1 MTLINLITNH
11 LPRPTSVAIEPD
23 TELKALGIDGISLMG
38 IAADITQQTGRDV
51 RDAEIERWITVGDV
65 ARSLGA

>member
-23 TELKALGIDGISLMG
+23 TELSALGIDSIGRMG
-38 IAADITQQTGRDV
+38 IAIDITDQTGREVSDC
-51 RDAEIERWITVGDV
+51 EIERWITVGDV